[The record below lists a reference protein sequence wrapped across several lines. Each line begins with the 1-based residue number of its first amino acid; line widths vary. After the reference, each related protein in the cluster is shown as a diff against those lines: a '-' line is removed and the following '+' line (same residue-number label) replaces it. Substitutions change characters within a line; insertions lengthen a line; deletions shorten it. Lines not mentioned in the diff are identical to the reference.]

1 MDLYLF
7 VTLSENAVNELSTVK
22 LYLSPNERVDEVD

>member
-7 VTLSENAVNELSTVK
+7 VTLSENPVNELSMVK
-22 LYLSPNERVDEVD
+22 LYLSPN